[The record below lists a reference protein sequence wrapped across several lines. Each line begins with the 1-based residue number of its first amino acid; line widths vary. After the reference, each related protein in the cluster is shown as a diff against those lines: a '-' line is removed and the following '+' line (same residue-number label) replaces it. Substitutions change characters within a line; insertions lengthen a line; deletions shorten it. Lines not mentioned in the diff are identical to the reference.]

1 MAKIR
6 TMTEGNSAKM
16 IFLFALPL
24 MFGNVFQQMY
34 TVMDT
39 MIVGQALGVQALA
52 ALGAADWLNWMV
64 LGSIQGISQGFAIL
78 MAQEF
83 GAGNIGRLQ
92 KVIGNSAILSAI
104 TSILL
109 LILTQC
115 IAAPVLQLLQTPQ
128 EIVGMSL
135 LYLRIMFLG
144 VPVVMAY
151 NVLASVLRALGDGKT
166 PLYAMI
172 VASFLNIGL
181 DLLFVL
187 VFHWGIAGAAAAT
200 VAAQAFS
207 GIFCLASLKR
217 VTIFAF
223 SKSDFQ
229 IESALA
235 GKLLGLGAPMALQN
249 AIIAVGGMI
258 VQFVVNGFGVLF
270 IAGFTATNKLY
281 GVLEIA
287 ATSYGYAMVT
297 YVGQNLGA
305 RKIKRIRRG
314 VKEAV
319 LIAIVTAALIGVVML
334 LFGKNI
340 LSCFISGTPQE
351 FEQTLEIA
359 YHYLTI
365 MSVCLPVLYYLH
377 VTRASLQG
385 MGDTM
390 LPMLSGIAEFIM
402 RTGAALLLP
411 YLVGEYG
418 IFYAEILAWLGAD
431 VVLFVSYLYRIRAIS
446 RKMEEAEIQQTAY

>member
-207 GIFCLASLKR
+207 GIFCLVSLKR
-217 VTIFAF
+217 VTIFSF
-223 SKSDFQ
+223 SKSDFK

-334 LFGKNI
+334 LFGKSI

-431 VVLFVSYLYRIRAIS
+431 VVLFVSYLYRIRAVS
-446 RKMEEAEIQQTAY
+446 RKMEEAEIQQTAH

>member
-431 VVLFVSYLYRIRAIS
+431 VVLFVSYLYRIHAVS
-446 RKMEEAEIQQTAY
+446 RKMEQAEIQQTAC